1 MAKEQKK
8 GAPAAPGKLPK
19 AAIALTT
26 LIASRGED
34 GKLHGP
40 ITAFLQ
46 LKADTEALLELD
58 ESGGEKFFALQIL
71 NELAAGVVA
80 EYEKVWKLLDAID
93 KGTLTKAGMFA
104 ALAKKA
110 EDAKQAA
117 EKAKQPAAP
126 AEPEAAP
133 EQGKE
138 HVDHADVGGTNE
150 GDTPLGGDVPKAS
163 L

>member
-40 ITAFLQ
+40 ITAFMQ

-58 ESGGEKFFALQIL
+58 ESGGEKFFALQL
-71 NELAAGVVA
+71 LHELAAGVVDN
-80 EYEKVWKLLDAID
+80 YEKVWKLLDKID
-93 KGTLTKAGMFA
+93 KGELTKAAAVA
-104 ALAKKA
+104 ALEAK
-110 EDAKQAA
+110 KQAA
-117 EKAKQPAAP
+117 TPKPVEPAP
-126 AEPEAAP
+126 APEK
-133 EQGKE
+133 GKE

-150 GDTPLGGDVPKAS
+150 GNAPLGGDVPQAS
-163 L
+163 V